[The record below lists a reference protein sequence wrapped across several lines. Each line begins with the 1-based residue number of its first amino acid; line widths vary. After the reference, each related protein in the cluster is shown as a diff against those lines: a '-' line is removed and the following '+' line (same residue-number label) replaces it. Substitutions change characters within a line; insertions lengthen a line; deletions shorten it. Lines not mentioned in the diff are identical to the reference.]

1 MSRPIF
7 STKRVDT
14 PTKCGK
20 MGHEITK
27 RDLITWEV
35 IQLNLAALRKRK
47 GLTQAEL
54 AVAIGV
60 STSAVGNWEAGL
72 RRPRYETLLRLASV
86 LGVTIDDL
94 LLPPDHGGSK
104 YAG

>member
-1 MSRPIF
+1 M
-7 STKRVDT
+7 V
-14 PTKCGK
+14 
-20 MGHEITK
+20 HEITK
-27 RDLITWEV
+27 RDLIAWEV

-54 AVAIGV
+54 AAAVGV

-72 RRPRYETLLRLASV
+72 RRPRYESLLRLASV

-94 LLPPDHGGSK
+94 LSPPDQGGSK

>member
-1 MSRPIF
+1 
-7 STKRVDT
+7 
-14 PTKCGK
+14 

-72 RRPRYETLLRLASV
+72 RRPRYESLLRLASV

-94 LLPPDHGGSK
+94 LSPPDQGGSK